1 MGAEGH
7 HIAVAMP
14 CGTRG
19 YEFLC
24 LAWFLKGR
32 TSSDLVL
39 FLWYLPQYLVY
50 KESSRVTETVV
61 IWLQILREFYFLLCI
76 VPLCDRVKPSLF
88 FLLWHWSRLEWHL
101 IFSSFLQYLPS
112 HHVDPLHVWFLT
124 ALPPSI
130 SLMLRKFY
138 HHLGAEAPRPNFWVI
153 IGLHTFPTSSSAFP
167 QVRLDTAAPCPSWD
181 GCDCLQTAGL
191 NLDCIFSVWGCLWNT
206 ALIHWS
212 PAKATSNCSIR
223 EHSLFLTFLQ
233 GVKST
238 SLSVGSSKT
247 DRNCLHVHKKLIVFF
262 LLCLWEWMFAFEIS
276 IFLLFWYLVL
286 VQMCKTLI
294 KIRFLFKVY
303 IQEMKIICMH
313 R

>member
-32 TSSDLVL
+32 TFSDLVL
-39 FLWYLPQYLVY
+39 FLRYLSQYLVY

-61 IWLQILREFYFLLCI
+61 IWLQILREFYLLLCI

-124 ALPPSI
+124 ALSPSI

-138 HHLGAEAPRPNFWVI
+138 HHLGAELLGPIFESLLVSIPFQ
-153 IGLHTFPTSSSAFP
+153 LH
-167 QVRLDTAAPCPSWD
+167 L
-181 GCDCLQTAGL
+181 
-191 NLDCIFSVWGCLWNT
+191 
-206 ALIHWS
+206 
-212 PAKATSNCSIR
+212 
-223 EHSLFLTFLQ
+223 
-233 GVKST
+233 
-238 SLSVGSSKT
+238 
-247 DRNCLHVHKKLIVFF
+247 
-262 LLCLWEWMFAFEIS
+262 
-276 IFLLFWYLVL
+276 LLFPRSDL
-286 VQMCKTLI
+286 TL
-294 KIRFLFKVY
+294 RPPVHP
-303 IQEMKIICMH
+303 EMGVTASRLQAWILTAFSLYEVVFETLP
-313 R
+313 